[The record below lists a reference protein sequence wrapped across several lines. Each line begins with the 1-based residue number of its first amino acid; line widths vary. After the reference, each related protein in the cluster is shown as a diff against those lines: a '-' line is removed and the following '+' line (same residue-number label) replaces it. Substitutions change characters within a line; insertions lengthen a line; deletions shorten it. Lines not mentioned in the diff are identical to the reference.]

1 MNTKELKN
9 GYIKLTAK
17 NGIVDIRD
25 NRVYSEVVCKPENVK
40 YYKDNVIE
48 TTETEEVITE
58 E

>member
-1 MNTKELKN
+1 MNIKELKN
-9 GYIKLTAK
+9 NYVKLTSA
-17 NGIVDIRD
+17 NGILDIRD

-48 TTETEEVITE
+48 TTETEEVTTE

>member
-9 GYIKLTAK
+9 NYIKLTSA

-48 TTETEEVITE
+48 TTETEEVTTE

>member
-9 GYIKLTAK
+9 KYIKLTSA

>member
-9 GYIKLTAK
+9 DYIKLTAK
-17 NGIVDIRD
+17 DGIVDIRD

>member
-1 MNTKELKN
+1 MNAETLKN
-9 GYIKLTAK
+9 NYVKLTSA

-25 NRVYSEVVCKPENVK
+25 NRVYSEVVCKAENVK
-40 YYKDNVIE
+40 YYKDNIIE

>member
-9 GYIKLTAK
+9 NYIKLTSA
-17 NGIVDIRD
+17 NGILDIRD

-48 TTETEEVITE
+48 TTETEEVTTE

>member
-9 GYIKLTAK
+9 GYIKLTSP

-40 YYKDNVIE
+40 YYKDNIIE
-48 TTETEEVITE
+48 TTEKEEVIVE

>member
-9 GYIKLTAK
+9 NYIKLTSP

-48 TTETEEVITE
+48 TTETEEVIVE